1 MSHEIWSTVDE
12 YLEKRLLGDDV
23 VLEKCLEAASKAGL
37 PEIQVSPTQGKQ
49 LYLLAKMIGAR
60 TILEV
65 GTLGGYSSI
74 WMARALPEAGRLVT
88 LEIDPKHA
96 SVARGNFALAGQD
109 QKIRL
114 IEGPALDSLATL
126 EREGFCDVD
135 LTFIDADKQTTP
147 QYFEFALKF
156 SRAGSVIVVDN
167 VIRDGRVIDQG
178 STDEGVLGTQRF
190 LETVGQDRRVEVTA
204 IQTVGN
210 KGYDGFALALVR

>member
-1 MSHEIWSTVDE
+1 MAHEIWSAVDD
-12 YLEKRLLGDDV
+12 YLEKRLLGDDP
-23 VLEKCLEAASKAGL
+23 VLEKCLESASEAGL
-37 PEIQVSPTQGKQ
+37 PSIQVSPTQGKQ
-49 LYLLAKMIGAR
+49 LYLLAKMIGAK

-74 WMARALPEAGRLVT
+74 WMARALPESGRLTT

-96 SVARGNFALAGQD
+96 SVARANFALAGQI

-114 IEGPALDSLATL
+114 IEGPALDSLAAL
-126 EREGFCDVD
+126 EQEGFRDVD

-167 VIRDGRVIDQG
+167 VIRDGRIMDRD

-190 LETVGQDRRVEVTA
+190 LESVGQDSRVEATA
-204 IQTVGN
+204 IQTVGS
-210 KGYDGFALALVR
+210 KGYDGFAMAIVR